1 MSKVAR
7 AQLAVI
13 LGGVALLEL
22 LTRVGVIGRLTMIPP
37 SEMAAHLWIMLEAG
51 ELNASMTQTFAN
63 VAIAF
68 ALAVSI
74 GCLAGVAIHRLP
86 RLRTSRPAHRGS
98 PAACALRAPSSRR
111 DRTSRRCATT
121 AGFSRPA
128 G

>member
-22 LTRVGVIGRLTMIPP
+22 LTRAGVIGRLTMIPP
-37 SEMAAHLWIMLEAG
+37 SEMAAHLGIMLEAG
-51 ELNASMTQTFAN
+51 ELNAPMTQTFAN

-86 RLRTSRPAHRGS
+86 RPQQPQPRMAARYLNRSGAHSVIRQRS
-98 PAACALRAPSSRR
+98 
-111 DRTSRRCATT
+111 
-121 AGFSRPA
+121 
-128 G
+128 

>member
-22 LTRVGVIGRLTMIPP
+22 LTRVGLIGRLTMIPP
-37 SEMAAHLWIMLEAG
+37 SEMAAHLWVMLEAG
-51 ELNASMTQTFAN
+51 ELNAPMTQTFAN

-74 GCLAGVAIHRLP
+74 GCLAGVANHRLP
-86 RLRTSRPAHRGS
+86 RLRRLADTLLASY
-98 PAACALRAPSSRR
+98 
-111 DRTSRRCATT
+111 
-121 AGFSRPA
+121 
-128 G
+128 